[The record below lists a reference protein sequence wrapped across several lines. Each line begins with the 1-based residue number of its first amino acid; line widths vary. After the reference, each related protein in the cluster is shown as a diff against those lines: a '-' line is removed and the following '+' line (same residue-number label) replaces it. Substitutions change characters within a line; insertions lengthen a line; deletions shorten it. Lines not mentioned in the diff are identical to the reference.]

1 MSKRIKTIKMKF
13 NENNQ
18 MTFNKGFD
26 DTWTAIILAIE
37 EIKNLK
43 IGFQEKQTGEIYV
56 NLGMFGS
63 NQIPFF
69 IKGID
74 ENSSTITI
82 DWNERRREMM
92 RGSYPEFAKYEEMI
106 EKIIATAIEKAK

>member
-1 MSKRIKTIKMKF
+1 MKF
-13 NENNQ
+13 NEKNQ

-37 EIKNLK
+37 EIENIK
-43 IGFQEKQTGEIYV
+43 IGLQEKHTGEIYV
-56 NLGMFGS
+56 NVGMFGS

-82 DWNERRREMM
+82 DWNERRREMN
-92 RGSYPEFAKYEEMI
+92 RGSYPEFAKHQDII
-106 EKIIATAIEKAK
+106 EKIIATASEKAK

>member
-26 DTWTAIILAIE
+26 DTWAALILAIE

-43 IGFQEKQTGEIYV
+43 IGSQEKQTGEIFV
-56 NLGMFGS
+56 NVGMFGS

-69 IKGID
+69 IEGID

-82 DWNERRREMM
+82 DWNEKRREMM
-92 RGSYPEFAKYEEMI
+92 RGSYSDFAKNQDMI
-106 EKIIATAIEKAK
+106 EKIIETAIEKAK